1 MRQQQRVERAI
12 KQLASYGVPVGP
24 AESAA
29 GFTRGLDPD
38 ALQSAAHLL
47 FRTPPPV
54 LRADPKDLEGCGG
67 VQLAQACAAQ
77 QQYDLGLVHVAQSG
91 RGAAD
96 LIGNLCEHTA
106 AEVERIVSR
115 FEDQVE
121 QSRIALPE
129 CPPELLKAMGDSAQR
144 AVCEQL
150 ERRNKALTEAA
161 DQLVADCEAAVA
173 GSEGEVQLST
183 TDPAVLEAVTGQ
195 DVGGGHG
202 EQPEPDSAVAQGS
215 PEGQDAAPAP
225 GADSAEHDVPGP
237 EDSAGGAEQTEG
249 PPQPEEARG
258 ADGDAAVSGQDGAA
272 NDDAGGTT
280 TDGGDGQSGD
290 EEPVVELETSGAL
303 PQDVDPADA
312 AAWSPD
318 IWLAEGADNAHAE
331 QASHASG
338 DGVIGGVKAE
348 PGGSPAVKPATTG
361 ITVERTY
368 EVGIERSGQW

>member
-1 MRQQQRVERAI
+1 MRQQQRVERVI

-54 LRADPKDLEGCGG
+54 LQADPKDLAGCGG

-77 QQYDLGLVHVAQSG
+77 QQYDQGLVHVAESG
-91 RGAAD
+91 RGATE

-161 DQLVADCEAAVA
+161 DQLVVDCEAAVA

-183 TDPAVLEAVTGQ
+183 TDPAVLEAVIGQ
-195 DVGGGHG
+195 DADGGHG
-202 EQPEPDSAVAQGS
+202 EQPEQASAVVQGS
-215 PEGQDAAPAP
+215 PEGQDAAPAVGTDSPEREAP
-225 GADSAEHDVPGP
+225 GAEPASGVE
-237 EDSAGGAEQTEG
+237 S
-249 PPQPEEARG
+249 PQPQEVPRPEA
-258 ADGDAAVSGQDGAA
+258 DAAGSDQDGAA

-280 TDGGDGQSGD
+280 TDDGDVQSGD
-290 EEPVVELETSGAL
+290 EAPVVELETSGAL
-303 PQDVDPADA
+303 PQDVDSADA
-312 AAWSPD
+312 ATWSPD
-318 IWLAEGADNAHAE
+318 IWLAEGADNAQAE
-331 QASHASG
+331 HVSHASG
-338 DGVIGGVKAE
+338 DGAMGGVNAE
-348 PGGSPAVKPATTG
+348 PGDSPAVKPATTA
-361 ITVERTY
+361 ITLERTY

>member
-1 MRQQQRVERAI
+1 MTQQQRVERAI
-12 KQLASYGVPVGP
+12 KQLASYGVPVSP

-77 QQYDLGLVHVAQSG
+77 QQYDQGLVHVAESG

-129 CPPELLKAMGDSAQR
+129 CPPELLKAIGDSAQR

-150 ERRNKALTEAA
+150 ERRNKALIEAA

-173 GSEGEVQLST
+173 GGEGEVQLST
-183 TDPAVLEAVTGQ
+183 TDPAVLEAVNGQ

-202 EQPEPDSAVAQGS
+202 EQLEQGGEVS
-215 PEGQDAAPAP
+215 SEGQDATPALGTDLPEHDGP
-225 GADSAEHDVPGP
+225 GAEAASVAEPQPQEAPSTEGDTAGSGHDVSANHGEGSAPT
-237 EDSAGGAEQTEG
+237 DSGEG
-249 PPQPEEARG
+249 QSR
-258 ADGDAAVSGQDGAA
+258 
-272 NDDAGGTT
+272 DDA
-280 TDGGDGQSGD
+280 
-290 EEPVVELETSGAL
+290 PVVELETSGAL
-303 PQDVDPADA
+303 PQKAEPTDA
-312 AAWSPD
+312 TTWSPD
-318 IWLAEGADNAHAE
+318 IWLAEGAEGAQAE
-331 QASHASG
+331 QVAHASG
-338 DGVIGGVKAE
+338 DGAIGGVNGE

-361 ITVERTY
+361 ITLERTY

>member
-1 MRQQQRVERAI
+1 MKQQQRVERAI

-54 LRADPKDLEGCGG
+54 LQADPKDLAGCGG

-77 QQYDLGLVHVAQSG
+77 QQYDQGLVHVAQSG
-91 RGAAD
+91 RSAAD

-161 DQLVADCEAAVA
+161 DQLVVDCEAAVA

-183 TDPAVLEAVTGQ
+183 TDPAVLEAVIGQ
-195 DVGGGHG
+195 DADGGHG
-202 EQPEPDSAVAQGS
+202 EQPEQGSAVVQGS
-215 PEGQDAAPAP
+215 PEGQDAAPEHDAP
-225 GADSAEHDVPGP
+225 GA
-237 EDSAGGAEQTEG
+237 EDSAAGAEKVEAS
-249 PPQPEEARG
+249 PQPEEARG
-258 ADGDAAVSGQDGAA
+258 ADGDAAGSDQDGAA
-272 NDDAGGTT
+272 NDDAGGIT
-280 TDGGDGQSGD
+280 TDDGDVQSGD
-290 EEPVVELETSGAL
+290 EAPVVELETSGAL
-303 PQDVDPADA
+303 PQDVEPAEV

-318 IWLAEGADNAHAE
+318 IWLAEGAGTAQAE
-331 QASHASG
+331 QAFHASG
-338 DGVIGGVKAE
+338 DGAIGGVNAE

-361 ITVERTY
+361 ITLERTY

>member
-12 KQLASYGVPVGP
+12 KQLASYGVPVGS

-77 QQYDLGLVHVAQSG
+77 QQYDQGLVQVAESG

-129 CPPELLKAMGDSAQR
+129 CPPELLKAMGDSAER

-150 ERRNKALTEAA
+150 ERRNKALTDAA

-183 TDPAVLEAVTGQ
+183 ADPAVLEAVTGQ

-202 EQPEPDSAVAQGS
+202 EQFEQ
-215 PEGQDAAPAP
+215 
-225 GADSAEHDVPGP
+225 
-237 EDSAGGAEQTEG
+237 AGGAVQDLPEG
-249 PPQPEEARG
+249 HDATSTVGTDSPEHDDPGAEAAPVAETPQPQEAPSPEDDTAG
-258 ADGDAAVSGQDGAA
+258 SGHGVSASHGE
-272 NDDAGGTT
+272 GGTPN
-280 TDGGDGQSGD
+280 GNREGQSSDDG
-290 EEPVVELETSGAL
+290 PVVELETSGAL
-303 PQDVDPADA
+303 PQDIEPAEA
-312 AAWSPD
+312 TAWSPD
-318 IWLAEGADNAHAE
+318 IWLAEGADTA
-331 QASHASG
+331 QAGQVAHASG
-338 DGVIGGVKAE
+338 DGAIGGANAE
-348 PGGSPAVKPATTG
+348 PGSSPAVKPATTG
-361 ITVERTY
+361 ITLERTY

>member
-12 KQLASYGVPVGP
+12 KQLASYGVPVGS

>member
-38 ALQSAAHLL
+38 ALQSTAHLL

-77 QQYDLGLVHVAQSG
+77 QQYDQGLVHVAESG

-121 QSRIALPE
+121 QSRIVLPE

-202 EQPEPDSAVAQGS
+202 EQPEQGSAVVQGS
-215 PEGQDAAPAP
+215 PEGQDAASAP
-225 GADSAEHDVPGP
+225 GADSPEHEVPGA
-237 EDSAGGAEQTEG
+237 EDSSAGTEQTEE
-249 PPQPEEARG
+249 PPQPEEAPSTE
-258 ADGDAAVSGQDGAA
+258 GDTAGSGHDVSANHGEGSAPTDSGEGQSR
-272 NDDAGGTT
+272 DDA
-280 TDGGDGQSGD
+280 
-290 EEPVVELETSGAL
+290 PVVELETSGAL
-303 PQDVDPADA
+303 PQDVEPAEV

-318 IWLAEGADNAHAE
+318 IWLAEGADNAQAE
-331 QASHASG
+331 QAAHASG
-338 DGVIGGVKAE
+338 DGAIGGMNAE

>member
-1 MRQQQRVERAI
+1 MTQQQRVERAI

>member
-54 LRADPKDLEGCGG
+54 LRADPKDLKGCGG

-77 QQYDLGLVHVAQSG
+77 QQYDQGLVHVAESG

-150 ERRNKALTEAA
+150 ERRNKALGEAA

-173 GSEGEVQLST
+173 GGEGEVQLST
-183 TDPAVLEAVTGQ
+183 TDPAVLEAVNGQ

-202 EQPEPDSAVAQGS
+202 EQLEQGGEVS
-215 PEGQDAAPAP
+215 PEGQDPAP
-225 GADSAEHDVPGP
+225 EHDASGA
-237 EDSAGGAEQTEG
+237 EDSAAGAEQTEAS
-249 PPQPEEARG
+249 PQPQEAPG
-258 ADGDAAVSGQDGAA
+258 PEGDVAGSGQDGAA

-280 TDGGDGQSGD
+280 TYGGDVQSGD
-290 EEPVVELETSGAL
+290 DGAVVELETSGAL
-303 PQDVDPADA
+303 PQDVEPAEV

-318 IWLAEGADNAHAE
+318 IWLAEGADTAPAE

-338 DGVIGGVKAE
+338 DGAIGALNAE
-348 PGGSPAVKPATTG
+348 PGDSPAVKPATTG

>member
-173 GSEGEVQLST
+173 GGEGEVQLST

>member
-77 QQYDLGLVHVAQSG
+77 QQYDQGLVHVAESG

-173 GSEGEVQLST
+173 GGEGEVQLST

-202 EQPEPDSAVAQGS
+202 EQPEQGREVVQGI
-215 PEGQDAAPAP
+215 PEGQDAAPAS
-225 GADSAEHDVPGP
+225 GADSAEHGSPGLG
-237 EDSAGGAEQTEG
+237 DAAGGAEQTEE
-249 PPQPEEARG
+249 PPQPEKAPGPE
-258 ADGDAAVSGQDGAA
+258 GDVAGSGQDGAA
-272 NDDAGGTT
+272 NDDAGGTST
-280 TDGGDGQSGD
+280 YGGDVQSGD
-290 EEPVVELETSGAL
+290 DGAVVELETSGAL
-303 PQDVDPADA
+303 PQDVEPAEA

-318 IWLAEGADNAHAE
+318 IWLAEGVDNAQAE
-331 QASHASG
+331 HASHASG
-338 DGVIGGVKAE
+338 DGAIGGLNAE

-361 ITVERTY
+361 ITLERTY

>member
-54 LRADPKDLEGCGG
+54 LQADPKDLAGCGG

-77 QQYDLGLVHVAQSG
+77 QQYDQGLVHVAESG
-91 RGAAD
+91 RSATE

-161 DQLVADCEAAVA
+161 DQLVVDCEAAVA
-173 GSEGEVQLST
+173 GSQGEVQLST

-202 EQPEPDSAVAQGS
+202 EQPEQSSAVVQDS
-215 PEGQDAAPAP
+215 PEGQDAALVAGTDSPEHETP
-225 GADSAEHDVPGP
+225 GA
-237 EDSAGGAEQTEG
+237 EDSAAGAEQTEAS
-249 PPQPEEARG
+249 PQPEEAWG
-258 ADGDAAVSGQDGAA
+258 ADGDAADSGQDGAA
-272 NDDAGGTT
+272 THDAGGTPT
-280 TDGGDGQSGD
+280 GGGERQSGD
-290 EEPVVELETSGAL
+290 EVPVVELETSGAL
-303 PQDVDPADA
+303 PQDVEPAEV

-318 IWLAEGADNAHAE
+318 IWLAEGADTAPAE

-338 DGVIGGVKAE
+338 DGVIGGVNAE

-361 ITVERTY
+361 ITLERTY

>member
-1 MRQQQRVERAI
+1 MKQQQRVERAI

-54 LRADPKDLEGCGG
+54 LQADPKDLAGCGG

-77 QQYDLGLVHVAQSG
+77 QQYDQGLVHVAESG

-115 FEDQVE
+115 FEGQVE

-150 ERRNKALTEAA
+150 ERRNKALGEAA

-173 GSEGEVQLST
+173 GGEGEVQLST
-183 TDPAVLEAVTGQ
+183 TDPAVLEAVNGQ

-202 EQPEPDSAVAQGS
+202 EQPEQGGEVS
-215 PEGQDAAPAP
+215 SEGQDAALVAGTDSPEHGTP
-225 GADSAEHDVPGP
+225 GA
-237 EDSAGGAEQTEG
+237 EDSAAGAEQTEE
-249 PPQPEEARG
+249 PPQPQEAPSPE
-258 ADGDAAVSGQDGAA
+258 ADAADPGNGDSAPH
-272 NDDAGGTT
+272 DAGGTP
-280 TDGGDGQSGD
+280 TDGGEGQSGD
-290 EEPVVELETSGAL
+290 EASVVELETSGAL
-303 PQDVDPADA
+303 PQDVEPAEA

-318 IWLAEGADNAHAE
+318 IWLAEGADTAQAE

-338 DGVIGGVKAE
+338 DGAIGGLNAE
-348 PGGSPAVKPATTG
+348 PGDSPAVKPATTG
-361 ITVERTY
+361 ITLERTY

>member
-77 QQYDLGLVHVAQSG
+77 QQYDQGLVHVAESG

-96 LIGNLCEHTA
+96 VIGNLCEHTA

-173 GSEGEVQLST
+173 GGEGEVQLST

-202 EQPEPDSAVAQGS
+202 EQPEQGREVVQGI
-215 PEGQDAAPAP
+215 PEGQDATPAL
-225 GADSAEHDVPGP
+225 GTDSPEHDGR
-237 EDSAGGAEQTEG
+237 GGEAALVAET
-249 PPQPEEARG
+249 PQPQEAPSPK
-258 ADGDAAVSGQDGAA
+258 GDTAGSGHDVSANHGEGSTPTDSGEGQSR
-272 NDDAGGTT
+272 DDA
-280 TDGGDGQSGD
+280 
-290 EEPVVELETSGAL
+290 PVVELETSGAL
-303 PQDVDPADA
+303 PQDVEPAEA

-318 IWLAEGADNAHAE
+318 IWLAEGAEGAQAE
-331 QASHASG
+331 QVSHASG
-338 DGVIGGVKAE
+338 DGAIGGMNAE

>member
-77 QQYDLGLVHVAQSG
+77 QQYDQGLVHVAQSG

-202 EQPEPDSAVAQGS
+202 EQPEQGSSVVQDS

-225 GADSAEHDVPGP
+225 GADSPEHEVPGA
-237 EDSAGGAEQTEG
+237 EDSSAGTEQTEE

-258 ADGDAAVSGQDGAA
+258 ADGDAAGSGQDGAA
-272 NDDAGGTT
+272 NDDAGGTPA
-280 TDGGDGQSGD
+280 DGGDVQSGD
-290 EEPVVELETSGAL
+290 DAPVVELETSGAL

-318 IWLAEGADNAHAE
+318 IWLAEGADNAQAE
-331 QASHASG
+331 QATHAPG
-338 DGVIGGVKAE
+338 AGAMGGVNTE
-348 PGGSPAVKPATTG
+348 PGDESAVKPATTG
-361 ITVERTY
+361 ITLERTY

>member
-1 MRQQQRVERAI
+1 MKQQQRVERAI

-54 LRADPKDLEGCGG
+54 LQADPKDLEGCGG

-77 QQYDLGLVHVAQSG
+77 QQYDQGLVHVAESG

-121 QSRIALPE
+121 QFRIALPE

-150 ERRNKALTEAA
+150 ERRNKALGEAA

-173 GSEGEVQLST
+173 GGEGEVQLST
-183 TDPAVLEAVTGQ
+183 TDPAVLEAVNGQ

-202 EQPEPDSAVAQGS
+202 EQPEQGGEVS
-215 PEGQDAAPAP
+215 SEGQDATP
-225 GADSAEHDVPGP
+225 EHDASGA
-237 EDSAGGAEQTEG
+237 EDSAAGAEQTEAS
-249 PPQPEEARG
+249 PQPQEAPG
-258 ADGDAAVSGQDGAA
+258 PEGDVAGSGQDGAA

-280 TDGGDGQSGD
+280 TYGGDVQSGD
-290 EEPVVELETSGAL
+290 DGAVVELETSGAL
-303 PQDVDPADA
+303 PQDVEPAEV

-318 IWLAEGADNAHAE
+318 IWLAEGADTAPAE

-338 DGVIGGVKAE
+338 DGAIGGVNGE

-361 ITVERTY
+361 ITLERTY

>member
-77 QQYDLGLVHVAQSG
+77 QQYDQGLVHVAESG

-150 ERRNKALTEAA
+150 ERRNKALGEAA

-173 GSEGEVQLST
+173 GGEGEVQLST
-183 TDPAVLEAVTGQ
+183 TDPAVLEAVNGQ

-202 EQPEPDSAVAQGS
+202 EQLEQGGEVS
-215 PEGQDAAPAP
+215 PEGQDPAP
-225 GADSAEHDVPGP
+225 EHDASGA
-237 EDSAGGAEQTEG
+237 EDSAAGAEQTEAS
-249 PPQPEEARG
+249 PQPQEAPG
-258 ADGDAAVSGQDGAA
+258 PEGDVAGSGQDGAA

-280 TDGGDGQSGD
+280 TYGGDVQSGD
-290 EEPVVELETSGAL
+290 DGAVVELETSGAL
-303 PQDVDPADA
+303 PQDVEPAEV

-318 IWLAEGADNAHAE
+318 IWLAEGADTAPAE

-338 DGVIGGVKAE
+338 DGAIGGVNGE

>member
-1 MRQQQRVERAI
+1 MTQQQRVERAI
-12 KQLASYGVPVGP
+12 KQLASYGVPVSP

-77 QQYDLGLVHVAQSG
+77 QQYDQGLVHVAESG

-150 ERRNKALTEAA
+150 ERRNKALGEAA

-183 TDPAVLEAVTGQ
+183 TDPAALEAVNGQ

-202 EQPEPDSAVAQGS
+202 EQLEQGGEVS
-215 PEGQDAAPAP
+215 SEGQDATPALGTDLPEHETP
-225 GADSAEHDVPGP
+225 GAEPASGVE
-237 EDSAGGAEQTEG
+237 S
-249 PPQPEEARG
+249 PQPQEVPRPEAG
-258 ADGDAAVSGQDGAA
+258 AAGAGQDGAA

-280 TDGGDGQSGD
+280 TDDGDVQSGD
-290 EEPVVELETSGAL
+290 EVPVVELETSGAL
-303 PQDVDPADA
+303 PQDVEPAEV

-318 IWLAEGADNAHAE
+318 IWLAEGADTAQAE
-331 QASHASG
+331 QVAHASG
-338 DGVIGGVKAE
+338 DGANGGANAE

-361 ITVERTY
+361 ITLERTY

>member
-54 LRADPKDLEGCGG
+54 LRADPKDLAGCGG

-77 QQYDLGLVHVAQSG
+77 QQYDQGLVQVAESG

-106 AEVERIVSR
+106 AEAERIVSR

-161 DQLVADCEAAVA
+161 DQLVVDCEAAVS
-173 GSEGEVQLST
+173 GSEEEVQLST

-202 EQPEPDSAVAQGS
+202 EQPEQGSAVVQDS
-215 PEGQDAAPAP
+215 PQGQDAALVA
-225 GADSAEHDVPGP
+225 GTDSSEHDAPGP
-237 EDSAGGAEQTEG
+237 EDSAAGAEKVEASPQLEG
-249 PPQPEEARG
+249 VPTPEEAA
-258 ADGDAAVSGQDGAA
+258 ADPGHGDSAAH
-272 NDDAGGTT
+272 DAGGTP
-280 TDGGDGQSGD
+280 TDGGEGQSGD
-290 EEPVVELETSGAL
+290 EVPVVALETSGAL
-303 PQDVDPADA
+303 PQDVEPAEV

-318 IWLAEGADNAHAE
+318 IWLAEGAGTSQVE

-338 DGVIGGVKAE
+338 DAAIGGLDAE
-348 PGGSPAVKPATTG
+348 PGDSPVVKPATTG
-361 ITVERTY
+361 ITLERTY

>member
-237 EDSAGGAEQTEG
+237 EDSAGEAEQTEG

>member
-54 LRADPKDLEGCGG
+54 LQADPKDLAGCGG

-77 QQYDLGLVHVAQSG
+77 QQYDQGLAHVAESG
-91 RGAAD
+91 RGATD

-173 GSEGEVQLST
+173 GGEGEVQLST
-183 TDPAVLEAVTGQ
+183 TDPEVLEAVTGQ

-202 EQPEPDSAVAQGS
+202 EQPEQGIPEAQ
-215 PEGQDAAPAP
+215 DVAPAA
-225 GADSAEHDVPGP
+225 GADSAEHGSPGLG
-237 EDSAGGAEQTEG
+237 DAAGGAEQTEE
-249 PPQPEEARG
+249 PPRPEEAPG
-258 ADGDAAVSGQDGAA
+258 PEGDVAGSGQDGAA

-280 TDGGDGQSGD
+280 TDGGDVQSGD
-290 EEPVVELETSGAL
+290 DGAVVELETSGAL
-303 PQDVDPADA
+303 PQDVEPAEV

-318 IWLAEGADNAHAE
+318 IWLAEGADNAQAE
-331 QASHASG
+331 QAFHASG
-338 DGVIGGVKAE
+338 EGAIGGLNAE

>member
-77 QQYDLGLVHVAQSG
+77 QQYDQGLVHVAQSG

-215 PEGQDAAPAP
+215 PEGRDAAPAP

-237 EDSAGGAEQTEG
+237 EDSAGEAEQTEG

-272 NDDAGGTT
+272 AHDAGGTPT
-280 TDGGDGQSGD
+280 NGGEGQSGG

-303 PQDVDPADA
+303 PQDIEPADA

>member
-1 MRQQQRVERAI
+1 MKQQQRVERAI

-54 LRADPKDLEGCGG
+54 LQADPKDLAGCGG
-67 VQLAQACAAQ
+67 VHLAQACAAQ
-77 QQYDLGLVHVAQSG
+77 QQYDQGLVHVAESG
-91 RGAAD
+91 RGATE

-161 DQLVADCEAAVA
+161 DQLVVDCEAAVA

-183 TDPAVLEAVTGQ
+183 TDPAMLEAVTGQ
-195 DVGGGHG
+195 DSGGGHG
-202 EQPEPDSAVAQGS
+202 EQPEQASAVVQGS
-215 PEGQDAAPAP
+215 PEGQDGKSAHGGFDASTAGGREAADRAAGAAGVDSEEPASHRA
-225 GADSAEHDVPGP
+225 GAGHPGP
-237 EDSAGGAEQTEG
+237 G
-249 PPQPEEARG
+249 
-258 ADGDAAVSGQDGAA
+258 
-272 NDDAGGTT
+272 
-280 TDGGDGQSGD
+280 
-290 EEPVVELETSGAL
+290 
-303 PQDVDPADA
+303 
-312 AAWSPD
+312 
-318 IWLAEGADNAHAE
+318 LAERDLKRAGWCVPSNLFD
-331 QASHASG
+331 
-338 DGVIGGVKAE
+338 
-348 PGGSPAVKPATTG
+348 
-361 ITVERTY
+361 
-368 EVGIERSGQW
+368 

>member
-24 AESAA
+24 ADSAA

-67 VQLAQACAAQ
+67 VQLAQACVAQ
-77 QQYDLGLVHVAQSG
+77 QQYDQGLAHVAESG

-121 QSRIALPE
+121 QSRIVLPE

-195 DVGGGHG
+195 DAGGGHG
-202 EQPEPDSAVAQGS
+202 EQPEQGSAIVQDS
-215 PEGQDAAPAP
+215 PEGQDAAPAS
-225 GADSAEHDVPGP
+225 GADSAEHGSPGLG
-237 EDSAGGAEQTEG
+237 DAAGGAEQTEE
-249 PPQPEEARG
+249 PPQPEG
-258 ADGDAAVSGQDGAA
+258 APTPEEVAADPGHGVSAA
-272 NDDAGGTT
+272 HDAGGTP
-280 TDGGDGQSGD
+280 TDGGEGQSGD
-290 EEPVVELETSGAL
+290 EEPVVELETSGVL
-303 PQDVDPADA
+303 TQDVDPADA

-318 IWLAEGADNAHAE
+318 IWLAEGADNAHAK

-348 PGGSPAVKPATTG
+348 PGDSPAVKPATTG

>member
-77 QQYDLGLVHVAQSG
+77 QQYDQGLVHVAESG

-173 GSEGEVQLST
+173 GGEGEVQLST

-202 EQPEPDSAVAQGS
+202 EQLEQGGEVS
-215 PEGQDAAPAP
+215 SEGQDATPALGTDSPEHDDP
-225 GADSAEHDVPGP
+225 GAEAAPVAE
-237 EDSAGGAEQTEG
+237 T
-249 PPQPEEARG
+249 PQPQ
-258 ADGDAAVSGQDGAA
+258 DAPSPKDDTAGSGRDGAA
-272 NDDAGGTT
+272 NDDAGGTPA
-280 TDGGDGQSGD
+280 DGGDVQSGD
-290 EEPVVELETSGAL
+290 DAPVVELETSGAL
-303 PQDVDPADA
+303 PQDVEPAEVT
-312 AAWSPD
+312 AWSPD
-318 IWLAEGADNAHAE
+318 IWLAEGADNAQAE
-331 QASHASG
+331 QAAHASG
-338 DGVIGGVKAE
+338 DGAMGGLNTK
-348 PGGSPAVKPATTG
+348 PGDSPAVKPATTG
-361 ITVERTY
+361 ITLERTY

>member
-54 LRADPKDLEGCGG
+54 LRADPKDLKGCGG

-77 QQYDLGLVHVAQSG
+77 QQYDQGLVHVAESG
-91 RGAAD
+91 RGAAE

-121 QSRIALPE
+121 QFRIALPE

-150 ERRNKALTEAA
+150 ERRNKALGEAA

-173 GSEGEVQLST
+173 GGEGEVQLST
-183 TDPAVLEAVTGQ
+183 TDPAVLEAVNGQ

-202 EQPEPDSAVAQGS
+202 EQPEQGGEVS
-215 PEGQDAAPAP
+215 SEGQDATPALGTDLPEHDGP
-225 GADSAEHDVPGP
+225 GAEAAPVAETTQPQEAPSPEDDTAGSGHDVSANHGEGSAPT
-237 EDSAGGAEQTEG
+237 DSGEG
-249 PPQPEEARG
+249 QSR
-258 ADGDAAVSGQDGAA
+258 
-272 NDDAGGTT
+272 DDA
-280 TDGGDGQSGD
+280 
-290 EEPVVELETSGAL
+290 PVVELETSGAL
-303 PQDVDPADA
+303 PQDVEPAEV

-318 IWLAEGADNAHAE
+318 IWLAEGADTAQAE

-338 DGVIGGVKAE
+338 DAAIGGVNGE

>member
-24 AESAA
+24 AESVA

-77 QQYDLGLVHVAQSG
+77 QQYDQGLVHVAESG

-173 GSEGEVQLST
+173 GGEGEVQLST

-202 EQPEPDSAVAQGS
+202 EQLEQGGEVS
-215 PEGQDAAPAP
+215 SEGQDATPALGTDSPEHDDP
-225 GADSAEHDVPGP
+225 GAEAAPVAETPQPQDAPSPKDDTAGSGHDVSANHGEGSTPT
-237 EDSAGGAEQTEG
+237 DSGEG
-249 PPQPEEARG
+249 QSR
-258 ADGDAAVSGQDGAA
+258 
-272 NDDAGGTT
+272 DDA
-280 TDGGDGQSGD
+280 
-290 EEPVVELETSGAL
+290 PVVELETYGAL
-303 PQDVDPADA
+303 PQDVEPAEVT
-312 AAWSPD
+312 AWSPD
-318 IWLAEGADNAHAE
+318 IWLAEGADNAQAE
-331 QASHASG
+331 HASHARG
-338 DGVIGGVKAE
+338 DGAIGGMNAE

-361 ITVERTY
+361 ITLERTY

>member
-77 QQYDLGLVHVAQSG
+77 QQYDQGLVQVAESG

-161 DQLVADCEAAVA
+161 DQLVVDCEVAVS

-195 DVGGGHG
+195 DAGGGHG
-202 EQPEPDSAVAQGS
+202 EQLEQGGAAVQDNPEAHDAASTVGTDLPEHDGPGAEAAPDVETPQPS
-215 PEGQDAAPAP
+215 PEDDTAGS
-225 GADSAEHDVPGP
+225 GHDVSANHGGGGTPT
-237 EDSAGGAEQTEG
+237 DSGEG
-249 PPQPEEARG
+249 QSR
-258 ADGDAAVSGQDGAA
+258 
-272 NDDAGGTT
+272 DDA
-280 TDGGDGQSGD
+280 
-290 EEPVVELETSGAL
+290 PVVELETSGAL
-303 PQDVDPADA
+303 PQDVEPAEA
-312 AAWSPD
+312 TTWSPD
-318 IWLAEGADNAHAE
+318 IWLAEGADNAQVEHV
-331 QASHASG
+331 SHASG
-338 DGVIGGVKAE
+338 AGAMGGVNAK
-348 PGGSPAVKPATTG
+348 PGDSPAVKPATTG
-361 ITVERTY
+361 ITLERTY

>member
-29 GFTRGLDPD
+29 GFTRGLDPE

-54 LRADPKDLEGCGG
+54 LQADPKGLEGCGG

-77 QQYDLGLVHVAQSG
+77 QHYDQGLAHVAESG
-91 RGAAD
+91 RGATD

-106 AEVERIVSR
+106 AEVERTVSR

-121 QSRIALPE
+121 QARIALPV
-129 CPPELLKAMGDSAQR
+129 CPPELLKAMGDSVQR

-150 ERRNKALTEAA
+150 ERRNKALSEAA
-161 DQLVADCEAAVA
+161 DQLVVDCEAAVA
-173 GSEGEVQLST
+173 GNEGEVQLST

-202 EQPEPDSAVAQGS
+202 EQPEQSSAVVQDS
-215 PEGQDAAPAP
+215 PEGQDAALVAGTDSPEHETP
-225 GADSAEHDVPGP
+225 GAEPASGVEPPQPQEAPSPEDDTAGSGHDVSAEHGESSTPTDIG
-237 EDSAGGAEQTEG
+237 EG
-249 PPQPEEARG
+249 QSR
-258 ADGDAAVSGQDGAA
+258 
-272 NDDAGGTT
+272 DDA
-280 TDGGDGQSGD
+280 
-290 EEPVVELETSGAL
+290 PVVELETSGAL
-303 PQDVDPADA
+303 PQDVEPAEV

-318 IWLAEGADNAHAE
+318 IWLAEGADNAQAE
-331 QASHASG
+331 HASHAPG
-338 DGVIGGVKAE
+338 DGAIGGLNAE

-361 ITVERTY
+361 ITLERTY

>member
-54 LRADPKDLEGCGG
+54 LQADPKDLAGCGG

-77 QQYDLGLVHVAQSG
+77 QQYDQGLVQVAESG

-96 LIGNLCEHTA
+96 LLGNLCEYTA

-129 CPPELLKAMGDSAQR
+129 CPPELVKAMGDSAQR

-195 DVGGGHG
+195 DVGGGHD
-202 EQPEPDSAVAQGS
+202 EQLEQVSAVS
-215 PEGQDAAPAP
+215 PEGQDAPAAP
-225 GADSAEHDVPGP
+225 GADSPGQDTPRAEEAPD
-237 EDSAGGAEQTEG
+237 AEASQRQEAPSTEG
-249 PPQPEEARG
+249 DTAG
-258 ADGDAAVSGQDGAA
+258 SDHDASTNHGEGRAPTDSGE
-272 NDDAGGTT
+272 
-280 TDGGDGQSGD
+280 GQSG
-290 EEPVVELETSGAL
+290 EGTPVVELETSGAL
-303 PQDVDPADA
+303 PQDIEPAEA
-312 AAWSPD
+312 TAWSPD
-318 IWLAEGADNAHAE
+318 IWLAEGAETAQAE
-331 QASHASG
+331 QAAHASG
-338 DGVIGGVKAE
+338 GGAIGGVNAE

-361 ITVERTY
+361 ITLERSY

>member
-77 QQYDLGLVHVAQSG
+77 QQYDQGLVHVAESG

-150 ERRNKALTEAA
+150 ERRNKALGEAA

-173 GSEGEVQLST
+173 NGEGEVQLST
-183 TDPAVLEAVTGQ
+183 TDPAVLEAVNGQ

-202 EQPEPDSAVAQGS
+202 EQLEQGGEVS
-215 PEGQDAAPAP
+215 SEGQDATPAL
-225 GADSAEHDVPGP
+225 GTDSPEHDGRGGEAALVAEPQPQEAPGP
-237 EDSAGGAEQTEG
+237 EGDVAG
-249 PPQPEEARG
+249 
-258 ADGDAAVSGQDGAA
+258 SGQDGAA

-280 TDGGDGQSGD
+280 TYGGDVQSGD
-290 EEPVVELETSGAL
+290 DGAVVELETSGAL
-303 PQDVDPADA
+303 PQDVEPAEA

-318 IWLAEGADNAHAE
+318 IWLAEGADTAQAE

-338 DGVIGGVKAE
+338 DGAIGGLNAE